1 MNERA
6 GQREKIDI
14 TVRHMVNHGIDPKL
28 AKEKARQS
36 AIRDDKRKSA
46 KQ

>member
-6 GQREKIDI
+6 GQREKIDN
-14 TVRHMVNHGIDPKL
+14 TVRQMVNHGMDPKV